1 MSGKFLRNTVC
12 DVSLASVSC
21 SEICGLAQS
30 GTLCAKLERQ
40 LFATEQLPKLAH
52 AAAFAKTGRPTLQN
66 NFSTFSMRHS
76 VEFCFFVGP
85 AKKIFYIDCRFGL
98 YLKASYFFKCLK
110 NETYY
115 MDNDLK
121 KILHAHNQ

>member
-66 NFSTFSMRHS
+66 KLLNFLNETLCRILF
-76 VEFCFFVGP
+76 FFVGP
-85 AKKIFYIDCRFGL
+85 VKKNLL
-98 YLKASYFFKCLK
+98 YRL
-110 NETYY
+110 
-115 MDNDLK
+115 
-121 KILHAHNQ
+121 

>member
-66 NFSTFSMRHS
+66 NSSTFSMRHS

-85 AKKIFYIDCRFGL
+85 VKKNLL
-98 YLKASYFFKCLK
+98 Y
-110 NETYY
+110 
-115 MDNDLK
+115 
-121 KILHAHNQ
+121 